1 LFNEFSQKGTDHIR
15 DLSSCFHLGG
25 LLADS
30 LQTHPDPTNDQAFIA
45 QGVGL
50 YVWVLFTVAIS
61 LIGVGAAYFFRLVAR
76 LLGRVHTSKK
86 R

>member
-1 LFNEFSQKGTDHIR
+1 MS
-15 DLSSCFHLGG
+15 FHKKALITFVIFHLVFTLGG

-50 YVWVLFTVAIS
+50 YVWVLFTLLVSLVGLAVAYSFRAI
-61 LIGVGAAYFFRLVAR
+61 ARFFGRLR
-76 LLGRVHTSKK
+76 RSEQI
-86 R
+86 

>member
-1 LFNEFSQKGTDHIR
+1 MSFHKKALIAFVIFNLVFT
-15 DLSSCFHLGG
+15 LGG
-25 LLADS
+25 LLADT
-30 LQTHPDPTNDQAFIA
+30 LQTHPEPTNDRDMIVK
-45 QGVGL
+45 GVGL

-76 LLGRVHTSKK
+76 LLGRVRTSKK